1 MSFLSCLLLKSS
13 STSSQDDEKSTL
25 EEVSEGGIP
34 IDQPPRAL
42 STPGLQESDLPLSQ
56 ATTLSKSSS
65 SPELQTLP
73 EAFTKAAAQ
82 SAAGGD
88 LLSSRIPTVQAS
100 EREASGESTWPGE
113 SVISAG
119 PSSSSASIS
128 VSVSSSSTSRM
139 RLEFPTAQPGALS
152 PTGHRPRGHTISV
165 SAPSS
170 RRERKMDRDSYHNRG
185 GPSNAEKS
193 SGLSPR

>member
-1 MSFLSCLLLKSS
+1 M
-13 STSSQDDEKSTL
+13 
-25 EEVSEGGIP
+25 SEGGIP
-34 IDQPPRAL
+34 IDQPALAL

-82 SAAGGD
+82 SAASGD
-88 LLSSRIPTVQAS
+88 LLSSRIPTVLAS
-100 EREASGESTWPGE
+100 EREASGDSTWPGE
-113 SVISAG
+113 SVTSAG
-119 PSSSSASIS
+119 PSSASIS
-128 VSVSSSSTSRM
+128 SSSRM
-139 RLEFPTAQPGALS
+139 RLEFPTAQPGSTS

-170 RRERKMDRDSYHNRG
+170 RRERRMDRDSYHNRG